1 MKKFKK
7 IISLFILGI
16 LMSTFVVGC
25 GSNNV
30 ESKDNKV
37 TVVDQLGREVE
48 LDGTPEK
55 IISSYYISTSLLINL
70 GVQDKLVGIEAKAK
84 TREMYKKVAKE
95 LIDLPAVGTS
105 KEINIEECANLNPDL
120 VIIPTRLKEF
130 IPKFEE
136 LKIPVIAIEPETLDQ
151 FKETVKLIGKA
162 VGKEEKAN
170 KLVNYYDDTISK
182 VKELNKNLTEKQ
194 NVYLAGSDS
203 VLKTCTSKMYQNYM
217 FEVCGGENVTKELT
231 DGYWTTISVEELV
244 KKNPDVIYMVGYA
257 SYSKDDILKDERLK
271 GVNAINNNKVYVFP
285 STLEAWDYPTPS
297 SMLGILWLENN
308 LHPDLYSK
316 EDYIKDAKEFYK
328 EFYDIEVSEE
338 ELGLWH

>member
-1 MKKFKK
+1 MKRFKK
-7 IISLFILGI
+7 IMSLFIIGI

-316 EDYIKDAKEFYK
+316 EDYIKDAKDFYK

-338 ELGLWH
+338 ELGL

>member
-231 DGYWTTISVEELV
+231 DGY
-244 KKNPDVIYMVGYA
+244 A

-271 GVNAINNNKVYVFP
+271 GINAIKNNKIYVFP

-316 EDYIKDAKEFYK
+316 EDYIKDAKDFYK

-338 ELGLWH
+338 ELGL

>member
-7 IISLFILGI
+7 IMSLFIIGI

-25 GSNNV
+25 GSSNV

-55 IISSYYISTSLLINL
+55 IVSSYYISTSLLINL

-105 KEINIEECANLNPDL
+105 KEINVEECANLNPDL

-231 DGYWTTISVEELV
+231 DGYWTTVSVEELV

-271 GVNAINNNKVYVFP
+271 GVNAIKNNKVYVFP

-316 EDYIKDAKEFYK
+316 EDYIQDAKEFYK

-338 ELGLWH
+338 ELGL